1 VNLFRAL
8 ICLIVAVAAILPAQG
23 AAGAAGAERLIADLS
38 KYRVSISIGFTGTDV
53 LLFGATGG
61 KGDIVVVVRGPRGKA
76 VVRRKARVAGIW
88 INRDRREFEG
98 VPAFYTISASKPLE
112 QILSPAVAKRHGI
125 GLDNLGIRSTGKS
138 PSASE
143 TPAFEAALL
152 RLRRGSALYSAPQGR
167 GACSDKS
174 LVDEP
179 GTVRFLGERL
189 FRTTV
194 CFPSNVSVGT
204 YLVQVFLIRD
214 GQVVSAQTTPLFVNR
229 AGIDA
234 AVFDFA
240 HRWPAFYGLIA
251 VALAVMAGLAAGQ
264 IFRRR

>member
-1 VNLFRAL
+1 VNALRAL
-8 ICLIVAVAAILPAQG
+8 ACLVLAAAAIAPVRG
-23 AAGAAGAERLIADLS
+23 AGAAERLVADLS
-38 KYRVSISIGFTGTDV
+38 KHRVEITLGFIGSDV

-61 KGDIVVVVRGPRGKA
+61 KGDVVVIVRGPVGTV

-88 INRDRREFEG
+88 INQERRVFEG

-112 QILSPAVAKRHGI
+112 QIVSTAVAKRHGI
-125 GLDNLGIRSTGKS
+125 GLENLGIRSAGKS

-143 TPAFEAALL
+143 TPVFQAALL
-152 RLRRGSALYSAPQGR
+152 RIRRRIELYSVPQGR
-167 GACSDKS
+167 GACWDKS
-174 LVDEP
+174 MVDEP

-194 CFPSNVSVGT
+194 CFPSNVPVGT

-214 GQVVSAQTTPLFVNR
+214 GQVVGAQTTPLFVNR
-229 AGIDA
+229 TGIGA

-240 HRWPAFYGLIA
+240 HRWPALYGLIA

>member
-1 VNLFRAL
+1 MNALRAL
-8 ICLIVAVAAILPAQG
+8 ACLVLAAAAIAPVRG
-23 AAGAAGAERLIADLS
+23 AGAAERLVADLS
-38 KYRVSISIGFTGTDV
+38 KHRVEITLGFIGSDV

-61 KGDIVVVVRGPRGKA
+61 KGDVVVIVRGPVGTV

-88 INRDRREFEG
+88 INQERRVFEG
-98 VPAFYTISASKPLE
+98 VPDFYTISASKPLE
-112 QILSPAVAKRHGI
+112 QIVSTAVAKRHGI
-125 GLDNLGIRSTGKS
+125 GLENLGIRSAGKS

-143 TPAFEAALL
+143 TPVFQAALL
-152 RLRRGSALYSAPQGR
+152 RIRRRIELYSVPQGR

-174 LVDEP
+174 MVDEP

-194 CFPSNVSVGT
+194 CFPSNVPVGT

-214 GQVVSAQTTPLFVNR
+214 GKVVGAQTTPLFVNR
-229 AGIDA
+229 TGIGA

-240 HRWPAFYGLIA
+240 HRWPALYGLIA
-251 VALAVMAGLAAGQ
+251 VALAVMAGMAAGQ

>member
-1 VNLFRAL
+1 MNALRAL
-8 ICLIVAVAAILPAQG
+8 VCLVLAAAAVLPASG
-23 AAGAAGAERLIADLS
+23 AARAERLTADLS
-38 KYRVSISIGFTGTDV
+38 KHRVSLTLGFIGSDV

-61 KGDIVVVVRGPRGKA
+61 KGDVVVVVRGPVGTV

-88 INRDRREFEG
+88 INRERRVFEG
-98 VPAFYTISASKPLE
+98 VPAFYTISSSKPLA
-112 QILSPAVAKRHGI
+112 QIVSTAVAKRHGI
-125 GLDNLGIRSTGKS
+125 GLENLGIRSAGKS
-138 PSASE
+138 LSASE
-143 TPAFEAALL
+143 TPVFQAALL
-152 RLRRGSALYSAPQGR
+152 RIRRRNELYSVPQGR

-174 LVDEP
+174 LVDEA
-179 GTVRFLGERL
+179 GKVRFLGERL

-194 CFPSNVSVGT
+194 CFPSNVPVGT

-229 AGIDA
+229 TGIGA

-240 HRWPAFYGLIA
+240 HRWPALYGLIA

>member
-1 VNLFRAL
+1 MNALRAL
-8 ICLIVAVAAILPAQG
+8 ACLVLAAAAIAPVRG
-23 AAGAAGAERLIADLS
+23 AGAAERLVADLS
-38 KYRVSISIGFTGTDV
+38 KHRVEITLGFIGSDV

-61 KGDIVVVVRGPRGKA
+61 KGDVVVIVRGPVGTV

-88 INRDRREFEG
+88 INQERRVFEG

-112 QILSPAVAKRHGI
+112 QIVSTAVAKRHGI
-125 GLDNLGIRSTGKS
+125 GLENLGIRSAGKS
-138 PSASE
+138 PFASE
-143 TPAFEAALL
+143 TPVFQAALL
-152 RLRRGSALYSAPQGR
+152 RIRRRIELYSVPQGR

-174 LVDEP
+174 MVDEP

-194 CFPSNVSVGT
+194 CFPSNVPVGT

-214 GQVVSAQTTPLFVNR
+214 GQVVGAQTTPLFVNR
-229 AGIDA
+229 TGIGA

-240 HRWPAFYGLIA
+240 HRWPALYGLIA

>member
-1 VNLFRAL
+1 MKALGVL
-8 ICLIVAVAAILPAQG
+8 ICLIVMATASAAK
-23 AAGAAGAERLIADLS
+23 AERLVADLS
-38 KYRVSISIGFTGTDV
+38 KHRVNITLGFTGSDV

-61 KGDIVVVVRGPRGKA
+61 KGDVVVVVRGPAGTT
-76 VVRRKARVAGIW
+76 VVRRKSRIFGIW
-88 INRDRREFEG
+88 INRDRRVFES
-98 VPAFYTISASKPLE
+98 VPAFYTISASKPLA
-112 QILSPAVAKRHGI
+112 QIVSTAVAKRHGI

-143 TPAFEAALL
+143 TPAFQAALL
-152 RLRRGSALYSAPQGR
+152 RIRRRNALYSAPQGR
-167 GACSDKS
+167 DACSDKS

-179 GTVRFLGERL
+179 GKVRFLGERL

-194 CFPSNVSVGT
+194 CFPSNVLVGT

-214 GQVVSAQTTPLFVNR
+214 GLVVSAQTTPLFVNR
-229 AGIDA
+229 TGIGA
-234 AVFDFA
+234 TVFDFA
-240 HRWPAFYGLIA
+240 HRWPALYGLIA

>member
-1 VNLFRAL
+1 MNALRAL
-8 ICLIVAVAAILPAQG
+8 ACLVLAAAAVLPASG
-23 AAGAAGAERLIADLS
+23 AARAERLTADLS
-38 KYRVSISIGFTGTDV
+38 KHRVSLTLGFIGSDV

-61 KGDIVVVVRGPRGKA
+61 RGDIVVVVRGPVGTV

-88 INRDRREFEG
+88 INRERRVFES
-98 VPAFYTISASKPLE
+98 VPAFYTISSSKPLA
-112 QILSPAVAKRHGI
+112 QIVSTAVAKRHGI
-125 GLDNLGIRSTGKS
+125 GLENLGIRSAGKS
-138 PSASE
+138 PSAAQ
-143 TPAFEAALL
+143 TPVFQAALL
-152 RLRRGSALYSAPQGR
+152 RIRRRNELYSVPQGR

-179 GTVRFLGERL
+179 GSVRFLGKRL

-194 CFPSNVSVGT
+194 CFPSNVPVGT

-229 AGIDA
+229 TGIGA

-240 HRWPAFYGLIA
+240 HRWPALYGLIA